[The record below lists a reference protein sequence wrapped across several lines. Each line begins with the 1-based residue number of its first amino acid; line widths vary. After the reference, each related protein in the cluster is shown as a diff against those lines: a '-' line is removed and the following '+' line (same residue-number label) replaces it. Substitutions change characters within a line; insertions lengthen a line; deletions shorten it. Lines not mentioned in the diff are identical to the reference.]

1 MFEIEI
7 FGPCLVRK
15 LKWESHDCPPPPP
28 VPRPLGSVYNEV
40 PKFIQRYVYRG
51 KKVEGIVKTR
61 MKQYNKTKTQTIQ
74 LILLDPNS
82 LTQRSFGSLPIEK
95 AVVLLYSFL
104 FSLVK
109 KLRWTE
115 YWKNTLDQL

>member
-1 MFEIEI
+1 MTA
-7 FGPCLVRK
+7 
-15 LKWESHDCPPPPP
+15 PPP
-28 VPRPLGSVYNEV
+28 VARPLGSVYNEV

-109 KLRWTE
+109 KTQMDGVLEKHFRPAI
-115 YWKNTLDQL
+115 KSFSSPKCLKSFDF